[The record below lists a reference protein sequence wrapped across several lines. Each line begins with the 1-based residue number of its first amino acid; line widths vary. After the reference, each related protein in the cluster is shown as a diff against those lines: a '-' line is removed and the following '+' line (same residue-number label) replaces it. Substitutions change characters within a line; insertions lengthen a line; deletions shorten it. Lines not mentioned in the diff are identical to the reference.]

1 MNDER
6 RMSDPT
12 KSYRS
17 QEPLRVVGE
26 YVDWQGHS
34 PEVIQAMK
42 DGITGLEP
50 IDD

>member
-1 MNDER
+1 
-6 RMSDPT
+6 MSDPT

-26 YVDWQGHS
+26 YVDWQVHS

-42 DGITGLEP
+42 DGIAESKRSVTP
-50 IDD
+50 PR